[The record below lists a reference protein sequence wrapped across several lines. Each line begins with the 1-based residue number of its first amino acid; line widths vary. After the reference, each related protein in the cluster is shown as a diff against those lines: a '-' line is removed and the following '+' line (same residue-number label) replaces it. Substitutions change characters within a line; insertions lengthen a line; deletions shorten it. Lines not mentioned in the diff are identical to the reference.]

1 MSDINEMKAKAQVNS
16 MFGTEAQN
24 ALYSAGGGYA
34 DTDSA
39 YPADAAMQIVEN
51 SAAEAIIAGDIAS
64 NFDILAMYG
73 EFSNRE
79 AYAVTRPD
87 DDDNTIS
94 IGKAAKNAVIDI
106 DRWIVYRFDK
116 QGQPAVGI
124 VIFDKAGKKYATSSA
139 YFIREFLT
147 LNMIC
152 VRDKEK
158 LEKIKVIYKQSKN
171 GQTYPMCTFA

>member
-1 MSDINEMKAKAQVNS
+1 MSEINGMSA
-16 MFGTEAQN
+16 AQN
-24 ALYSAGGGYA
+24 ALYTAGGGI
-34 DTDSA
+34 DMDSS
-39 YPADAAMQIVEN
+39 YPADSAMQIVEN

-64 NFDILAMYG
+64 NFDILAMHG

-94 IGKAAKNAVIDI
+94 IGKAAKNAVIEI

-158 LEKIKVIYKQSKN
+158 LEKIKVVYKQSKN
-171 GQTYPMCTFA
+171 GQTYPMCTFAQ

>member
-1 MSDINEMKAKAQVNS
+1 MSDINEMKAKAQANA

-24 ALYSAGGGYA
+24 ALYSAGGGYV
-34 DTDSA
+34 DT
-39 YPADAAMQIVEN
+39 DAAMQIVEN

-64 NFDILAMYG
+64 NFDILAMHG

>member
-1 MSDINEMKAKAQVNS
+1 MSEINEMKAKALANS
-16 MFGTEAQN
+16 LYGTEVQN
-24 ALYSAGGGYA
+24 SLYTAGGGYA
-34 DTDSA
+34 D
-39 YPADAAMQIVEN
+39 PDAAMQIVEN

-64 NFDILAMYG
+64 NFDILAMHG

-94 IGKAAKNAVIDI
+94 IGKAAKNAIIDI

-152 VRDKEK
+152 VRDKDK

>member
-1 MSDINEMKAKAQVNS
+1 MSEINGMSA
-16 MFGTEAQN
+16 AQN
-24 ALYSAGGGYA
+24 ALYTAGGGYG
-34 DTDSA
+34 DPDSS
-39 YPADAAMQIVEN
+39 YPGDAAMQIVEN

-64 NFDILAMYG
+64 NFDILAMHG

-94 IGKAAKNAVIDI
+94 IGKAAKNAIIDI

>member
-1 MSDINEMKAKAQVNS
+1 MSEINGMSA
-16 MFGTEAQN
+16 AQN
-24 ALYSAGGGYA
+24 ALYTAGGGI
-34 DTDSA
+34 DMDSS

-64 NFDILAMYG
+64 NFDILAMHG

-94 IGKAAKNAVIDI
+94 IGKAAKNAIIDI